1 MTGADSGILIRLPL
15 GPAVAAPGRNHTQLL
30 DIPMPQP
37 MQHAQ
42 TAWTPDSWRQRS
54 AAQLPSYDDTPALAE
69 VEERLAH
76 SLPLVFAGETRTL
89 RQQLAEVAAGRAF
102 LLQGGDCAESFAD
115 FNERAITDTFR
126 VLLQMAVVLTFAAA
140 CPVVKIGRMAGQYAK
155 PRSAPTETRAGITLP
170 SYRGDIINDLDFTP
184 DARRPDPRRQLRAYA
199 QSAATLNLLRA
210 LAQGGFAD
218 LHRVQQWNLDF
229 LRASPQGERYR
240 DIANRISETLAFMRA
255 CGLDAAA
262 DAQIRQVRFYTS
274 HEALLLGYEQALTRR
289 EAQSGEWYDGSA
301 HFLWIGERTRQVD
314 GAHVEFMRGIANPI
328 GLKLGPSTDPDTL
341 LQLLDR
347 LNPDD
352 QPGRLTLI
360 SRMGADKIATALPPL
375 IRAVQRE
382 GRQVIWSCDPM
393 HGNTREASTGYKTR
407 PFSRILDEVRHFFA
421 IHRAEGSIPGGMHFE
436 LTGQDVTECL
446 GGAQAITEQGLADR
460 YHTQCDPRLNASQSL
475 ELAFLIAETLKDYR
489 QATQADLETGA
500 GAQA

>member
-1 MTGADSGILIRLPL
+1 MSQYP
-15 GPAVAAPGRNHTQLL
+15 
-30 DIPMPQP
+30 
-37 MQHAQ
+37 QHAQ
-42 TAWTPDSWRQRS
+42 SFWTPDGWRQRP
-54 AAQLPSYDDTPALAE
+54 AAQLPVYDDPLALSE

-76 SLPLVFAGETRTL
+76 SLPLVFAGEIRTL
-89 RQQLAEVAAGRAF
+89 RQRLAEVAAGRAF

-115 FNERAITDTFR
+115 FNEHAVTDTFR

-140 CPVVKIGRMAGQYAK
+140 CPVVKVGRMAGQFAK
-155 PRSAPTETRAGITLP
+155 PRSAPTETRAGATLP
-170 SYRGDIINDLDFTP
+170 SYRGDVVNGLDFTP
-184 DARRPDPRRQLRAYA
+184 DARRPDPRRQLRAYS

-229 LRASPQGERYR
+229 LRASPQGARYR
-240 DIANRISETLAFMRA
+240 DLANRISETLAFIRA
-255 CGLDAAA
+255 CGLDAAT
-262 DAQIRQVRFYTS
+262 DPQVRQVQFYTS

-289 EAQSGEWYDGSA
+289 EPATGDWYDGSA
-301 HFLWIGERTRQVD
+301 HFLWIGERTRQLD
-314 GAHVEFMRGIANPI
+314 GAHVEFARGIANPI
-328 GLKLGPSTDPDTL
+328 GLKLGPTMDPDTL
-341 LQLLDR
+341 LRLLDT

-352 QPGRLTLI
+352 RPGRLTLI
-360 SRMGADKIATALPPL
+360 SRMGAAKIETALPPL

-382 GRQVIWSCDPM
+382 GRQVVWSCDPM
-393 HGNTREASTGYKTR
+393 HGNTLEASTGYKTR
-407 PFSRILDEVRHFFA
+407 PFARILDEVRGFFA
-421 IHRAEGSIPGGMHFE
+421 VHRAEGSIPGGMHFE

-489 QATQADLETGA
+489 RALRGDVDATEEDSTP
-500 GAQA
+500 

>member
-1 MTGADSGILIRLPL
+1 MS
-15 GPAVAAPGRNHTQLL
+15 QLT
-30 DIPMPQP
+30 
-37 MQHAQ
+37 QHAKICW
-42 TAWTPDSWRQRS
+42 APESWRRRP
-54 AAQLPSYDDTPALAE
+54 AAQLPVYDDSLALAE
-69 VEERLAH
+69 VEERLAA
-76 SLPLVFAGETRTL
+76 SLPLVFAGEVRDL

-140 CPVVKIGRMAGQYAK
+140 CPVVKVGRMAGQFAK
-155 PRSAPTETRAGITLP
+155 PRSSPTETRGGATLP
-170 SYRGDIINDLDFTP
+170 SYRGDIVNDLDFTP
-184 DARRPDPRRQLRAYA
+184 DARRPDPRRQLRAYS

-229 LRASPQGERYR
+229 LRASPQGARYR
-240 DIANRISETLAFMRA
+240 DLANRISETLAFMRA

-262 DAQIRQVRFYTS
+262 DPQVRQVRFYTS

-289 EAQSGEWYDGSA
+289 EPLTGDWYDGSA
-301 HFLWIGERTRQVD
+301 HFLWIGERTRQLD
-314 GAHVEFMRGIANPI
+314 GAHVEFARGIANPI
-328 GLKLGPSTDPDTL
+328 GLKLGPSVDSDTL
-341 LQLLDR
+341 LRLLDA
-347 LNPDD
+347 LNPNER
-352 QPGRLTLI
+352 PGRLTLI
-360 SRMGADKIATALPPL
+360 SRMGADQIETALPPL

-382 GRQVIWSCDPM
+382 GRQVVWSCDPM
-393 HGNTREASTGYKTR
+393 HGNTLETSTGYKTR
-407 PFSRILDEVRHFFA
+407 PFARILDEVRRFFA
-421 IHRAEGSIPGGMHFE
+421 IHRAEGSYPGGMHFE

-460 YHTQCDPRLNASQSL
+460 YQTHCDPRLNASQSL

-489 QATQADLETGA
+489 RATWEEVEKTGRDSES
-500 GAQA
+500 